1 MEPLSLEVVGLSHR
15 HPGADRDTPGTLSFR
30 LAPGGKGLLLGA
42 NGSGKSTLL
51 ARLVGLIDG
60 PGEVRIGGEL
70 LTRGRLRALRRGIG
84 YLWQR
89 PDDGLLLPTVRED
102 VALGPANDGLASEAE
117 AIADRWLDRLG
128 ISHLARRRIRELSL
142 GERQLVA
149 LAGVLAREPGLLLLD
164 EPIAAL
170 DSVARSRVLE
180 VLAAH
185 RATMLVASHEAAVW
199 HEGPDA
205 WRRQLVLA

>member
-1 MEPLSLEVVGLSHR
+1 MEPLSLEVIGLSHR
-15 HPGADRDTPGTLSFR
+15 HAGAARDTPATLSFR
-30 LAPGGKGLLLGA
+30 LAPGDKGLLLGA

-51 ARLVGLIDG
+51 SRLVGLVEG

-70 LTRGRLRALRRGIG
+70 LTRRTLRALRRNIG
-84 YLWQR
+84 FLWQR

-128 ISHLARRRIRELSL
+128 VSHLATRRIRELSL

-170 DSVARSRVLE
+170 DTAARARVIAILSE
-180 VLAAH
+180 QEASVLAA
-185 RATMLVASHEAAVW
+185 VHEDCRWLECA
-199 HEGPDA
+199 GG
-205 WRRQLVLA
+205 WRVSADLR